1 MDRDRRPRLGAQRP
15 QARGLKPP
23 RDLARPGR
31 FGPTAY
37 SEPPFHPENAPVHE
51 TLASAALKDR
61 IALVT
66 GASRGIGQ
74 ALALGLAKA
83 GAHVVATARTQGGLE
98 ELDDAIFA
106 ATGAHA
112 TLVPLDITDGDGL
125 DRLGAALYER
135 FKRLDILVS
144 NAGDLGLLTPVAH
157 LDPKIWERSVAVNMT
172 ATFRLIRSMDPLLRS
187 APAARAVFLTTNV
200 QSATRAFWATY
211 AATKAGLE
219 ALVQVYA
226 DEVEHTPIRCTLLSP
241 GPLRTRMR
249 MQAFPGEDPTDLTP
263 PEALV
268 PMLLDLLEPGTQP
281 PLRAS
286 FKDWLAEQEPEAHPS

>member
-1 MDRDRRPRLGAQRP
+1 VSDP
-15 QARGLKPP
+15 
-23 RDLARPGR
+23 
-31 FGPTAY
+31 
-37 SEPPFHPENAPVHE
+37 SAPI
-51 TLASAALKDR
+51 LKDR

-98 ELDDAIFA
+98 ELDDAVFA

-112 TLVPLDITDGDGL
+112 TLVPLDVTDGDGL

-135 FKRLDILVS
+135 FGRLDLLLS

-172 ATFRLIRSMDPLLRS
+172 ATFRLIRSMDPLLRL
-187 APAARAVFLTTNV
+187 APAARAIFITTNV
-200 QSATRAFWATY
+200 EKTTRAFWASY
-211 AATKAGLE
+211 AATKAGME
-219 ALVQVYA
+219 TLVRCYA
-226 DEVEHTPIRCTLLSP
+226 DEVDNTAIRCALLSP

-249 MQAFPGEDPTDLTP
+249 MTAFPGEDPADLLP

-268 PMLLDLLEPGTQP
+268 PLVLDLVAPGAEPP
-281 PLRAS
+281 AYVS
-286 FKDWLAEQEPEAHPS
+286 FPEWRQGKSVD

>member
-1 MDRDRRPRLGAQRP
+1 VSD
-15 QARGLKPP
+15 
-23 RDLARPGR
+23 
-31 FGPTAY
+31 
-37 SEPPFHPENAPVHE
+37 
-51 TLASAALKDR
+51 SAAPLRER

-98 ELDDAIFA
+98 ELDDAVFA

-112 TLVPLDITDGDGL
+112 TLVPLDIEDGDGL

-135 FKRLDILVS
+135 FGRLDVLVS

-157 LDPKIWERSVAVNMT
+157 LDPKIWSRSVAVNMT
-172 ATFRLIRSMDPLLRS
+172 ATFRLIRSMDPLLRLS
-187 APAARAVFLTTNV
+187 DAARAVFLTTNV
-200 QSATRAFWATY
+200 ASATRAFWASY
-211 AATKAGLE
+211 AATKAGME
-219 ALVQVYA
+219 ALVRCYA
-226 DEVEHTPIRCTLLSP
+226 DEVDNTAIRCTLLSP

-249 MQAFPGEDPTDLTP
+249 MQAFPGEDPDELTP

-268 PMLLDLLEPGTQP
+268 PMLLELVAPGGEP
-281 PLRAS
+281 PLDAS
-286 FKDWLAEQEPEAHPS
+286 FPAWRAAQVATA